1 MRNYTSLTLIFLF
14 GLILPFISFSQD
26 LKIVYNAENGNM
38 TYFQNGEKI
47 NKPIIKKGG
56 LIVFKIENYNNY
68 LYDIDFQETHE
79 TFKVAQ
85 GSGLLGGVEGLGGL
99 ENILSPIINF
109 VDSDADGVI
118 APYDSEFQIVEG
130 ELSERQKRINQL
142 EADASEKLTAVK
154 YIEEAL
160 ERRKLE
166 VVKIEEQREL
176 KAIALDEVDKIKYHP
191 KIPPSKIKTYSKAFF
206 EKVLDVSDINSV
218 SLSSIMEKKSD
229 KEELNSLL
237 SSAVKSHNNYDKN
250 IEELKYIA
258 SELESLNAMSS
269 SPFKIQQKV
278 LSASGISGNMTAHE
292 LNIQNL
298 LNVTT
303 DDDLQHLMNIW
314 YEYEAI
320 SSNEFST
327 SFRAQGAGDLV
338 NLDIKMLLKDSL
350 SYTGAQRM
358 IQLAP
363 IKVPVYGGI
372 KINASV
378 GVNFG
383 QYLKRP
389 QTYFLKDSTIV
400 GQNEDSFLP
409 FITSFVHFYPQ
420 GRKSVSLG
428 GSLGIGIPL
437 SGAESG
443 FQSTTFFLGPSLF
456 FGNSERLVL
465 NFGVMGGKVNRLSRG
480 YEVGDHFDG
489 EESFIPVKSLYEL
502 GFFTGLSFNISR

>member
-1 MRNYTSLTLIFLF
+1 MKNYTQLTLIVLF
-14 GLILPFISFSQD
+14 GLILPIFSFSQD
-26 LKIVYNAENGNM
+26 LKIVYDAETGSMN
-38 TYFQNGEKI
+38 YFQNGEKI

-56 LIVFKIENYNNY
+56 LILFKIENYNNY
-68 LYDIDFQETHE
+68 LYDVDFQETHE

-85 GSGLLGGVEGLGGL
+85 GSGLLGGVEGLGSL
-99 ENILSPIINF
+99 ENILNPIIGF
-109 VDSDADGVI
+109 SDNDTDGVVNY
-118 APYDSEFQIVEG
+118 YDSEPKTIAND
-130 ELSERQKRINQL
+130 LSERQRRIIQL
-142 EADASEKLTAVK
+142 EADASQKLNTVE
-154 YIEEAL
+154 YLEEAL
-160 ERRKLE
+160 EKRQLE

-176 KAIALDEVDKIKYHP
+176 RGIALDEVDKIKYHP

-206 EKVLDVSDINSV
+206 EKVFDVSDINSI
-218 SLSSIMEKKSD
+218 SLSTILEKKSD
-229 KEELNSLL
+229 KEELNKLHSD
-237 SSAVKSHNNYDKN
+237 AVSNHNKYDKN

-258 SELESLNAMSS
+258 TELESLNAMSS

-278 LSASGISGNMTAHE
+278 LSAAGVSGNMTALE

-298 LNVTT
+298 LSATT
-303 DDDLQHLMNIW
+303 DDDLQHLMKIW

-338 NLDIKMLLKDSL
+338 NLNIKMLLKDSL
-350 SYTGAQRM
+350 TYTGAQRM

-383 QYLKRP
+383 QYLASP
-389 QTYFLKDSTIV
+389 QTYFLKDSIIV
-400 GQNEDSFLP
+400 GQNGDSFLP

-465 NFGVMGGKVNRLSRG
+465 NFGLMGGKVSRLSRG
-480 YEVGDHFDG
+480 YETGDYFDND
-489 EESFIPVKSLYEL
+489 EDFLPLQSRYEL
-502 GFFTGLSFNISR
+502 GFFAGLSFNISR

>member
-1 MRNYTSLTLIFLF
+1 MRNYTLLTLIFLF
-14 GLILPFISFSQD
+14 GLILPFTSYSQD
-26 LKIVYNAENGNM
+26 LKIVYNAENGSM
-38 TYFQNGEKI
+38 QYFQNGEKI

-68 LYDIDFQETHE
+68 LYDVDFQESHE
-79 TFKVAQ
+79 TFRVAQ
-85 GSGLLGGVEGLGGL
+85 GSGLLGGVEGLSV
-99 ENILSPIINF
+99 ENLLQPFIGVPNEI
-109 VDSDADGVI
+109 VDANSGFY
-118 APYDSEFQIVEG
+118 APPESAVVE
-130 ELSERQKRINQL
+130 ENLSERQKRINELEL
-142 EADASEKLTAVK
+142 EASQKLNAVQ
-154 YIEEAL
+154 YLEEAL
-160 ERRKLE
+160 VARELE

-176 KAIALDEVDKIKYHP
+176 KSIALEEVDKIKYHP

-206 EKVLDVSDINSV
+206 EKVLDVSNINSV

-229 KEELNSLL
+229 KEELNELL
-237 SSAVKSHNNYDKN
+237 SNAVSSHNNYDKN
-250 IEELKYIA
+250 IDELKYIA

-278 LSASGISGNMTAHE
+278 LSAPGISGKMTALE
-292 LNIQNL
+292 LNVQNL
-298 LNVTT
+298 LAATT
-303 DDDLQHLMNIW
+303 DDNLQHLMNIW

-338 NLDIKMLLKDSL
+338 NLDVKMLLKDSL
-350 SYTGAQRM
+350 SYTGAQSM

-363 IKVPVYGGI
+363 IKIPVYGGI

-383 QYLKRP
+383 QYFNKP

-400 GQNEDSFLP
+400 GEDGDSFLP

-437 SGAESG
+437 SGEESG

-456 FGNSERLVL
+456 FGTGERLIV
-465 NFGVMGGKVNRLSRG
+465 NFGLMGGKVNSLSRG
-480 YEVGDHFDG
+480 YEVGDHFVGD
-489 EESFIPVKSLYEL
+489 ESFIPVQSLYEL
-502 GFFTGLSFNISR
+502 GFFAGLSFNISR